1 MTKSLRQDH
10 ERGSI
15 QRYTP
20 LRVRAEIVEGDR
32 LEGRADRGRDRPA
45 PSRVELVRRFG
56 DGDLIACST
65 LQPDMRWFETSF
77 GAIAYRS
84 VFGLDVTLGGPLAAP
99 TDRAAVI
106 ERFLAT
112 RRRALL
118 CYVRAD
124 VMRLLDGSG
133 LHGAGM
139 GVDRHVDL
147 PALLAAPDK
156 AVRGAI
162 KRAARAGVTVEPMD
176 FAALDE
182 ATRARLAEINA
193 RYLARAECTVE
204 MSFLNRPMSVE
215 PDGLRRLFLVRERG
229 RLFGFVVLNP
239 IFDRGAVTSW
249 LLDILRFE
257 PTKVWGLWLSTV
269 HALAARVHREDAGL
283 SVGFAPL
290 HRIQRPP
297 CNASRALGAQMD
309 LMVRL
314 LSSAQYV
321 RRLRELKELVPGR
334 EEPRFFASPS
344 RSALTSLFALMEVSG
359 IGWRYLFGRDLVRV
373 LARGVRGG

>member
-1 MTKSLRQDH
+1 M
-10 ERGSI
+10 
-15 QRYTP
+15 
-20 LRVRAEIVEGDR
+20 
-32 LEGRADRGRDRPA
+32 
-45 PSRVELVRRFG
+45 RRFG

-84 VFGLDVTLGGPLAAP
+84 VWGIDVTLGGPLAAP
-99 TDRAAVI
+99 ADRAVVI
-106 ERFLAT
+106 ERFLKT
-112 RRRALL
+112 RRRPLL

-124 VMRLLDGSG
+124 VMRLLDDSG

-139 GVDRHVDL
+139 GVDRHVDV
-147 PALLAAPDK
+147 PALLDAPAR

-162 KRAARAGVTVEPMD
+162 KHATRAGVTIEPME
-176 FAALDE
+176 FAALDDRL
-182 ATRARLAEINA
+182 RARLAEIDA

-215 PDGLRRLFLVRERG
+215 PDGLRRLFLLRQREG
-229 RLFGFVVLNP
+229 VFGFAVLNP
-239 IFDRGAVTSW
+239 IFDRGVVTSW

-269 HALAARVHREDAGL
+269 HALATRLHREGHGL

-290 HRIQRPP
+290 HRIVRPP
-297 CNASRALGAQMD
+297 CIASRALGAQMD
-309 LMVRL
+309 LMVRM

-321 RRLRELKELVPGR
+321 QRLRELKDLVPGR
-334 EEPRFFASPS
+334 EEPRFFAGRS

-359 IGWRYLFGRDLVRV
+359 IGWRYLFGPDLVRV
-373 LARGVRGG
+373 LARGVRGA